1 MGDRH
6 VWTDGGSGFRFRF
19 EIAGVSP
26 RTLPVRSLARY
37 LELLSTALGDPEGL
51 ALVSIGEGD
60 ERQESRIRE
69 DPAAGRRTD
78 SQDGEG
84 ADLCFRIAG
93 ASPRTLPVR
102 SLARYLELVSA
113 VLGDPEGL
121 ALVSI
126 GEGSLSLGLATLDD
140 GATGGRDRSS
150 GELPVGTASPIS
162 ARALLDLERQL
173 ASDRFVSAE
182 LCAQGGER
190 LLRVSLAAAGVPEIG
205 PIREPGHVQGI
216 PIVVGGR
223 NDPVPVHLISAG
235 RVHHC
240 RAGRDVARRI
250 ATHLF
255 QRPVRVH
262 GEGSWL
268 RNGQG
273 EWEMS
278 RFRIRGFEVLKD
290 DPLDVVIKRLQAI
303 DAEWKKRLDPLGD
316 LMRLRRGEDASQ

>member
-1 MGDRH
+1 MGDRD
-6 VWTDGGSGFRFRF
+6 VRADGGSGSRFRF

-26 RTLPVRSLARY
+26 RTLPIRSLARY
-37 LELLSTALGDPEGL
+37 LELLSAALGDPEGL
-51 ALVSIGEGD
+51 ALVSIGGGD

-78 SQDGEG
+78 SQDGDG

-140 GATGGRDRSS
+140 GATGGRDRSG

-162 ARALLDLERQL
+162 ARALPDLERQL

-182 LCAQGGER
+182 LCASGGRR
-190 LLRVSLAAAGVPEIG
+190 LLRVSSGEGVAKIG
-205 PIREPGHVQGI
+205 PIRQPGFVQGV
-216 PIVVGGR
+216 PIVVGGQGEI
-223 NDPVPVHLISAG
+223 VPVHLRSSG
-235 RVHHC
+235 RIHRC
-240 RAGRDVARRI
+240 EAERDLARRI
-250 ATHLF
+250 AAHLF
-255 QRPVRVH
+255 DTPVRVH

-268 RNGQG
+268 RNSRGK
-273 EWEMS
+273 WEMS
-278 RFRIRGFEVLKD
+278 SFRIRSFEELD
-290 DPLDVVIKRLQAI
+290 DTPLDVVTARLQSI
-303 DAEWKKRLDPLGD
+303 DAEWKHSPDPLGD
-316 LMRLRRGEDASQ
+316 LMRFRTGED